1 MSDLLK
7 PEQDRGRGPE
17 RDWNE
22 TFRHAR
28 SAFAVMLSL
37 VVLVGGGLFAYNAVG
52 GAVSSLF
59 VSDDYP
65 GPGEEDVEVEIP
77 RGSTVDEIGSILM
90 DADVVASSE
99 AFNSAAA
106 AVPNA
111 NQLQAGTYT
120 LKTRMPARD
129 AIETML
135 NAGVKDGKRFTIRE
149 GLRLEAQVQALVEQT
164 GIPEDQFRAALEDP
178 TAYGL
183 PTYAD
188 GNPEGYLFPDTYEI
202 SGSNPNTALQAM
214 TDNFKRKADEVQLE
228 ARASDMDL
236 SPAEIVTVASIIE
249 AEVRRPEDRAKV
261 ARVIYNRLENRPPM
275 MLQMDSTVGYA
286 VGKTQG
292 GGVTTTDAERAN
304 PSPYNTYVHEGL
316 PPGPINAPGKSA
328 LDAAANPADGD
339 WLYFVSVN
347 LDTGETLF
355 ADTFAEHQQN
365 VRKFQQWCQANPGK
379 C

>member
-1 MSDLLK
+1 M
-7 PEQDRGRGPE
+7 
-17 RDWNE
+17 
-22 TFRHAR
+22 
-28 SAFAVMLSL
+28 MLSL
-37 VVLVGGGLFAYNAVG
+37 AVLIGGGLFAYNTVG

-65 GPGEEDVEVEIP
+65 GPGDEDVEVEIP
-77 RGSTVDEIGSILM
+77 RGSTVDEIGSILT
-90 DADVVASSE
+90 DADVVASTE
-99 AFNSAAA
+99 AFSTAAA
-106 AVPNA
+106 EMPNA

-120 LKTRMPARD
+120 LKTKMPARD

-135 NAGVKDGKRFTIRE
+135 AAGVKDGKRFTVRE
-149 GLRLEAQVQALVEQT
+149 GLRLETQVQALVEQT

-178 TAYGL
+178 AAYGL

-188 GNPEGYLFPDTYEI
+188 GNAEGYLFPDTYEI
-202 SGSNPNTALQAM
+202 SGSNPNTALKAM
-214 TDNFKRKADEVQLE
+214 TDNFKSKADEVQLE
-228 ARASDMDL
+228 ARASDMDR
-236 SPAEIVTVASIIE
+236 SPDEIVTVASIIE

-261 ARVIYNRLENRPPM
+261 ARVIYNRLESRPTM
-275 MLQMDSTVGYA
+275 KLQMDSTVGYA

-292 GGVTTTDAERAN
+292 GGVTTDDAERAN

-365 VRKFQQWCQANPGK
+365 VRKFQQWCQANSGK